1 MAGLGFNPS
10 RKASGAFPHPSLG
23 QPPKYPKCPE
33 CGSERV
39 WRDGIRY
46 LSNGSSVQ
54 RWLCRSCGYRFS
66 EPNVKFNIP
75 SQIGK
80 ALKPRDN
87 HHEARVP
94 ALDFATQKALNDPS
108 FSLRENV
115 ASHDK
120 SQFSTA
126 EKALNSLSFYY
137 RKRRVRASKDEAKNL
152 VSKAVALAEEKTLSQ
167 KWDAGAT
174 ETSYVETEIKGKLLE
189 YAWWLKKQGYAD
201 STIERRSRLLKVLFV
216 RGANLYD
223 PESVKET
230 ITRQNWSE
238 SGKHL
243 AIEAYSCFLRMIG
256 GSWNPPI
263 TRTVEKLP
271 FIPTEQELDSLIAAV
286 GGKLTV
292 FLRLLKETGMRAG
305 EAWFLKWM
313 DIDFENGT
321 VRVTP
326 EKGSNPRAFKL
337 SPTLLAMLNRMDK
350 KSEWLFK
357 SWKLNNMRRTF
368 ERVRNQLAVKLCNP
382 RLKMVTFHTFR
393 HWKATME
400 YAKTKDIL
408 HVMRMLGHKNIKNT
422 LRYTQLIN
430 FKEDEFTCKTAK
442 TVQEAALLIEAGY
455 EYVCEIEGVKL
466 FRKRT

>member
-1 MAGLGFNPS
+1 MAGLGFKPS
-10 RKASGAFPHPSLG
+10 RRASEGFPQPSLG
-23 QPPKYPKCPE
+23 QPPKCPE
-33 CGSERV
+33 CGSAKT
-39 WRDGIRY
+39 WKDGLRYPRGNEGTLVQRY
-46 LSNGSSVQ
+46 L
-54 RWLCRSCGYRFS
+54 CRDCGYRFS
-66 EPNVKFNIP
+66 EPKVKVNVLSKPVEASNSGFNLLDRRVVSVNLSIQKLHDNVALP
-75 SQIGK
+75 IGEDVGSHK
-80 ALKPRDN
+80 VTTTD
-87 HHEARVP
+87 
-94 ALDFATQKALNDPS
+94 KALNTLGS
-108 FSLRENV
+108 Y
-115 ASHDK
+115 
-120 SQFSTA
+120 
-126 EKALNSLSFYY
+126 NSY
-137 RKRRVRASKDEAKNL
+137 RRVCVSEGEAKNSD
-152 VSKAVALAEEKTLSQ
+152 SKAIALAEEKAVSEKQ
-167 KWDAGAT
+167 AAGAT
-174 ETSYVETEIKGKLLE
+174 ETSHVEAEIKGKLLE

-201 STIERRSRLLKVLFV
+201 STIERRSRLLKVLFI

-263 TRTVEKLP
+263 TRTVEKFP
-271 FIPTEQELDSLIAAV
+271 FIPTEQELDSLIVAV
-286 GGKLTV
+286 GGKLAT

-305 EAWFLKWM
+305 EAWSLKWM

-337 SPTLLAMLNRMDK
+337 SPTLLAMLNRMNK
-350 KSEWLFK
+350 RSEWLFK
-357 SWKLNNMRRTF
+357 PWELNNMRRTF
-368 ERVRNQLAVKLCNP
+368 ERVRNRLAVKLCNP

-408 HVMRMLGHKNIKNT
+408 HVMQMLGHKNIKNT
-422 LRYTQLIN
+422 LRYTQLVN

-442 TVQEAALLIEAGY
+442 TVEEAALLIEAGY

-466 FRKRT
+466 FRKRR